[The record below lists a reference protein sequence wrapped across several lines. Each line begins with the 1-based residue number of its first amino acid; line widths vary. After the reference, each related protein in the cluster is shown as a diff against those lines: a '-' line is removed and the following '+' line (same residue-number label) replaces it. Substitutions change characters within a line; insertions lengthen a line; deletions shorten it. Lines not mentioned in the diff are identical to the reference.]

1 MNIISKTFNTLA
13 QIVDKRIATYK
24 VACDICSKCDVRDR
38 VLLSVA
44 ISVMVMIVLR
54 LWQVI

>member
-24 VACDICSKCDVRDR
+24 VAYDICSKCDVRDR